1 MSHIV
6 TAVYR
11 RPCMLNMHCLLARIL
26 KSCGVVQ
33 YWHLKLCPSFS
44 TPRTHAR
51 NFRVFTGRPTFHGSN
66 AEGIQPTSQTSRS
79 YPPLM
84 HLYETD
90 SRNKMIF
97 TMQHCHSFSNFLCQ
111 SFWIE
116 VPFLIIIMQHYCK
129 LLDPI
134 FSLLSCYVLRFVL

>member
-1 MSHIV
+1 MMHVVFLPDKTVLEHIL
-6 TAVYR
+6 TSDLCLYHIFLHR
-11 RPCMLNMHCLLARIL
+11 LCHCSLSTTLHAE
-26 KSCGVVQ
+26 
-33 YWHLKLCPSFS
+33 HATSFS
-44 TPRTHAR
+44 SHSKVVWSGPILASQTLPILQHTIARTHAR

-111 SFWIE
+111 SF
-116 VPFLIIIMQHYCK
+116 
-129 LLDPI
+129 
-134 FSLLSCYVLRFVL
+134 